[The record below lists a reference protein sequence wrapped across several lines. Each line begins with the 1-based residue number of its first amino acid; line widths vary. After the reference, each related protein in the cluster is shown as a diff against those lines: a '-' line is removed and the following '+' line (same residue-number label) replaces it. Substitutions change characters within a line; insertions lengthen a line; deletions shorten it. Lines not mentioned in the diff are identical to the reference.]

1 MPIATQARL
10 SDFFTTMISQ
20 SFPTFMT
27 KNGYEVAVGSSVQW
41 LSIISLLSKKFTFLM
56 LLFIYVYYEIFFPP
70 NSLRYFLFQSL
81 KDVVL

>member
-41 LSIISLLSKKFTFLM
+41 LSIISLLSKKFTFLCYY
-56 LLFIYVYYEIFFPP
+56 LYVYYEIFSPQLLWDI
-70 NSLRYFLFQSL
+70 SYFNP
-81 KDVVL
+81 

>member
-56 LLFIYVYYEIFFPP
+56 LLFICI
-70 NSLRYFLFQSL
+70 L
-81 KDVVL
+81 

>member
-41 LSIISLLSKKFTFLM
+41 S
-56 LLFIYVYYEIFFPP
+56 
-70 NSLRYFLFQSL
+70 QSAQ
-81 KDVVL
+81 

>member
-41 LSIISLLSKKFTFLM
+41 LSLLSKKFTFLM
-56 LLFIYVYYEIFFPP
+56 LLFICILWDIFPP
-70 NSLRYFLFQSL
+70 TSLRYLLFQSL